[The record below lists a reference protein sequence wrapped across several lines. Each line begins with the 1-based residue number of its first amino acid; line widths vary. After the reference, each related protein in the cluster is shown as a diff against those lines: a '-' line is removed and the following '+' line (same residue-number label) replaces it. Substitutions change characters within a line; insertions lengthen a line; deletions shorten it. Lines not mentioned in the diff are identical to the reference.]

1 VIQKGG
7 YDFVTSGSI
16 HVDWRA
22 NAGTYNIFRRSIR
35 SGKREF
41 VVVVVYAES
50 FIKGTCSVLII
61 ALLAT
66 GFLLG
71 PKTQCNKMWH
81 PTRRYTTAFY
91 LIMLIVVLG
100 VACGVSFSSSVYLH
114 RGHNPLYSTVETKY
128 WPRTGAPNHRNY
140 GGALVQFIVHSLW

>member
-50 FIKGTCSVLII
+50 FIKGTCSV
-61 ALLAT
+61 
-66 GFLLG
+66 
-71 PKTQCNKMWH
+71 
-81 PTRRYTTAFY
+81 
-91 LIMLIVVLG
+91 
-100 VACGVSFSSSVYLH
+100 
-114 RGHNPLYSTVETKY
+114 
-128 WPRTGAPNHRNY
+128 
-140 GGALVQFIVHSLW
+140 